1 MEWVLYVSTAVFI
14 APVLFHYSDCLNLE
28 AGAVAVFLAWFN
40 CLLFLQ
46 RYMYTALNQT
56 EFLVIFAIILVLFK
70 TTALKKT
77 INQKFCL
84 IIVAMKKI

>member
-1 MEWVLYVSTAVFI
+1 
-14 APVLFHYSDCLNLE
+14 
-28 AGAVAVFLAWFN
+28 
-40 CLLFLQ
+40 
-46 RYMYTALNQT
+46 MYTALNQT